1 MKWIKPAKG
10 SFKLRRSRFLSAGVS
25 KRFVCLL
32 AAYLLCA
39 ACAPAQTIE
48 QSRDLSTSGLA
59 YTNAVDS
66 LVDST
71 VSRLIDFD
79 SSVALKSRRGQSEA
93 QLRMM
98 LQTLNQDLTAIIDEL
113 EHFKDQNRLL
123 AAYFLN
129 LQALADSP
137 VQQDFGGA
145 VSELSGSIS
154 ELNSTLNQNQ
164 RFELTPDQQASI
176 GALAGLVGKSIQAAK
191 IRKALER
198 DASIIGTQLALQ
210 EQQLEV
216 IAGILQ
222 DRFAAENDLFYHEK
236 VEAPYAD
243 FAGQPD
249 LGDQWR
255 DDREQFIRSQFTYE
269 QLQTAQTAAKQLRGI
284 WTDILQG
291 GNDIGSLKILISDV
305 NEFVVAIENLK
316 ETSDSN

>member
-10 SFKLRRSRFLSAGVS
+10 GFQLRRSRFLSAGVS

-39 ACAPAQTIE
+39 ACAPTQTIE
-48 QSRDLSTSGLA
+48 QSRDLSTSGVA

-71 VSRLIDFD
+71 VNRLIDFD

-93 QLRMM
+93 QLTMM
-98 LQTLNQDLTAIIDEL
+98 LQTLNQDLTAIIEEL

-123 AAYFLN
+123 EAYFLN

-137 VQQDFGGA
+137 VQQDFGSA
-145 VSELSGSIS
+145 VSELSGSIND
-154 ELNSTLNQNQ
+154 LNSTLNQ
-164 RFELTPDQQASI
+164 RVELTSDQQASI
-176 GALAGLVGKSIQAAK
+176 GALAGLVGKSVQAAK
-191 IRKALER
+191 IKVALER

-222 DRFAAENDLFYHEK
+222 DRFEVENDLFYRES

-255 DDREQFIRSQFTYE
+255 DNREQFIRSQFTYE

-305 NEFVVAIENLK
+305 NEFVVAIENLQ
-316 ETSDSN
+316 ESSDSN

>member
-1 MKWIKPAKG
+1 M
-10 SFKLRRSRFLSAGVS
+10 RRSSFLTAGVS

-32 AAYLLCA
+32 AVYLLCA
-39 ACAPAQTIE
+39 ACAPTQTIE

-59 YTNAVDS
+59 YTNAVDL

-71 VSRLIDFD
+71 VNRLIDFD
-79 SSVALKSRRGQSEA
+79 SSVALKSRRGQGEA

-98 LQTLNQDLTAIIDEL
+98 LQTLNQDLTAIIEEL
-113 EHFKDQNRLL
+113 EHFEDQNRLL
-123 AAYFLN
+123 KAYFLN

-154 ELNSTLNQNQ
+154 ELNSTLNQ
-164 RFELTPDQQASI
+164 RFELTSDQQASI

-191 IRKALER
+191 IKNALER

-222 DRFAAENDLFYHEK
+222 DRFAAENDLFYHEH
-236 VEAPYAD
+236 VEAPYSD
-243 FAGQPD
+243 FGGQPE

-284 WTDILQG
+284 WADILQG

-305 NEFVVAIENLK
+305 NEFVAAIEILQQS
-316 ETSDSN
+316 SDSN